1 VKPSFEEVVHVM
13 RETLNQ
19 FTVPITESTT
29 AADVPGWDSL
39 NHVVLLLEF
48 EERFGVTLSAEE
60 TAELP
65 NVGAL
70 YRLLV
75 AHAG

>member
-1 VKPSFEEVVHVM
+1 MVQVM
-13 RETLNQ
+13 RETFND

-29 AADVPGWDSL
+29 APDVPGWDSL

-48 EERFGVTLSAEE
+48 EERFGVTLTAEE
-60 TAELP
+60 TTKLP

-75 AHAG
+75 ERAG

>member
-1 VKPSFEEVVHVM
+1 VAPSFEEMIKVI
-13 RETLNQ
+13 RETFNE
-19 FTVPITESTT
+19 FTLPITESTT
-29 AADVPGWDSL
+29 ARDVPGWDSL

-48 EERFGVTLSAEE
+48 EEQFGVTLTTEE
-60 TAELP
+60 TTTLP

-75 AHAG
+75 ARAG

>member
-1 VKPSFEEVVHVM
+1 MVQAI
-13 RETLNQ
+13 RETFNE
-19 FTVPITESTT
+19 FTVPIDETTT

-48 EERFGVTLSAEE
+48 EDRFGVVLTAEE
-60 TAELP
+60 TAEVP

-75 AHAG
+75 DAV